1 MNYLVHPSNI
11 VSRALGID
19 SFKQMIS
26 DEQVQFSELVDT
38 SVQIADEWTN
48 DWDEDQGFG
57 SSDGTYLLKDFI
69 DTIISNFTNSV
80 TVEPA
85 SEGGHGHA
93 GVCVEYLFLRYQGHG
108 SPTPRVSLPP
118 PLSAHASRMRDKSP
132 ICS

>member
-38 SVQIADEWTN
+38 SVEIAEQWTD
-48 DWDEDQGFG
+48 DWDEDHGFG

-69 DTIISNFTNSV
+69 DTIILSYTNSTYNKSGYQ
-80 TVEPA
+80 TVFNP
-85 SEGGHGHA
+85 
-93 GVCVEYLFLRYQGHG
+93 
-108 SPTPRVSLPP
+108 SL
-118 PLSAHASRMRDKSP
+118 SVAKIS
-132 ICS
+132 

>member
-38 SVQIADEWTN
+38 SVEIAEEWTN

-57 SSDGTYLLKDFI
+57 SSDGTYLLKDFM
-69 DTIISNFTNSV
+69 DTIILSYTNSTYNKSGYQ
-80 TVEPA
+80 TVFNP
-85 SEGGHGHA
+85 
-93 GVCVEYLFLRYQGHG
+93 
-108 SPTPRVSLPP
+108 SL
-118 PLSAHASRMRDKSP
+118 SVAKIS
-132 ICS
+132 

>member
-19 SFKQMIS
+19 SFKQMIN

-38 SVQIADEWTN
+38 SVQIAEEWTN

-57 SSDGTYLLKDFI
+57 SSDGTYLLKDFM

-80 TVEPA
+80 YKKSGYQTVFNPTL
-85 SEGGHGHA
+85 S
-93 GVCVEYLFLRYQGHG
+93 VEYKYSESEL
-108 SPTPRVSLPP
+108 VSFE
-118 PLSAHASRMRDKSP
+118 DDGQF
-132 ICS
+132 